1 MGRKRRLT
9 IITAIAALFGAFL
22 GSTFKNRAW
31 ASLTALTASG
41 FVHATLVLAALAWM
55 DAGGEADRARLVLSV
70 AGARPEDLWASVLAG
85 GLSAMIAGWLVK
97 RGAARPGQTRAFDNA
112 ALVTDYGQRIDTL
125 LNR

>member
-1 MGRKRRLT
+1 M

-31 ASLTALTASG
+31 ASLTALTGSG

-55 DAGGEADRARLVLSV
+55 DAGGDAGRARFVLSV

-85 GLSAMIAGWLVK
+85 GLSALIAGFLIK
-97 RGAARPGQTRAFDNA
+97 RGATRADGRAFDNA
-112 ALVTDYGQRIDTL
+112 ALVADYGQRIDTL